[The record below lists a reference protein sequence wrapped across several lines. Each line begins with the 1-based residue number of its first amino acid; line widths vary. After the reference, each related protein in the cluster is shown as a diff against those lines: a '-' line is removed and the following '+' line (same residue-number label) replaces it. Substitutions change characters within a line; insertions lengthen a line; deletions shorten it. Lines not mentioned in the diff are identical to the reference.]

1 MYSEAPSISSLLL
14 RNGALTGQEPLK
26 FAVPDW
32 KEDSQGEMSVNEDGV
47 VLYKVDGTL

>member
-1 MYSEAPSISSLLL
+1 MSSLLL

-32 KEDSQGEMSVNEDGV
+32 KEDSQGEMKT
-47 VLYKVDGTL
+47 VLYFTRWMAPYEFCTT